1 MLIFVARFWI
11 KFVIFAGEYGRK
23 MKTWNGEER
32 KAIATRRKELKKLA
46 SLIIGKQL
54 INLEFRHSVYVTA
67 RNIKEILNQP
77 HKHYAEK
84 NEAVLQLETLF
95 ETSKYLGRLNR
106 KEGDDFSSFLFQ
118 TSIANSPSWL
128 IIRKYDR
135 SNEYCIYTISDQSSL
150 LNYLEKKKDP

>member
-1 MLIFVARFWI
+1 MGAWDKGASYPNIQHFFEIFLRVYIQLISSVNFCITFLI

-77 HKHYAEK
+77 HKHYGSNGQKGGWIACEK
-84 NEAVLQLETLF
+84 CLMD
-95 ETSKYLGRLNR
+95 K
-106 KEGDDFSSFLFQ
+106 KEDKNGCNMHD
-118 TSIANSPSWL
+118 
-128 IIRKYDR
+128 
-135 SNEYCIYTISDQSSL
+135 
-150 LNYLEKKKDP
+150 